1 VTFRFGRRTLAAAEG
16 HVKRDPGMLPDLD
29 RACSGLI
36 VPLAPRLHG
45 VQRVGAVSLALA
57 VLVGACDA
65 GAPVTTPPVI
75 PGSSSAPREVNLITK
90 DYSYLP
96 DVLDLV
102 PGETVLLHVVNGG
115 LATHEAIIGD
125 RATQDAW
132 AAAEAGTEGAPP
144 GPTPVV
150 SVAPD
155 VAGLRVVVTSGER
168 VDVVWTVPLVTDED
182 GPYFVACHIPGHL
195 ERGMQIPVRWVPAP

>member
-1 VTFRFGRRTLAAAEG
+1 VIRPRATRPPLAAL
-16 HVKRDPGMLPDLD
+16 V
-29 RACSGLI
+29 
-36 VPLAPRLHG
+36 LAF
-45 VQRVGAVSLALA
+45 AVA
-57 VLVGACDA
+57 ACDA
-65 GAPVTTPPVI
+65 STPVATPPIV
-75 PGSSSAPREVNLITK
+75 PGSSDRPREVNLITK

-115 LATHEAIIGD
+115 LATHEAVIGD
-125 RATQDAW
+125 LATQDAW
-132 AAAEAGTEGAPP
+132 AAAEAGTDGAPP

-150 SVAPD
+150 SVPPD

-168 VDVVWTVPLVTDED
+168 VDVVWTVPSGTDVEA
-182 GPYFVACHIPGHL
+182 YFVACHIPGHL